1 MYQFVQEC
9 LSYKK
14 GYKFGP
20 SDVLLKNGMSSF
32 FFSLFGSYNFFFQAR
47 GGGEKRG
54 CEFRKKETKQLS
66 LHYPTSSPS
75 PPIFHLDIEREEK
88 IRENG
93 VSEIFPLPLPCS
105 SYLLAQG
112 LVARYHNY
120 QGKERRVEGRN

>member
-32 FFSLFGSYNFFFQAR
+32 FPPFSEVIISFPKREVEG
-47 GGGEKRG
+47 KRG
-54 CEFRKKETKQLS
+54 DVSFVKKETKQLS

-93 VSEIFPLPLPCS
+93 VSEIFSLPLPCS

-112 LVARYHNY
+112 LVALYHNY